1 MKKYVLAGFI
11 ALGVLSMNAQEATSR
26 LVTVEK
32 GDTIQIGNPSTSNY
46 KHIKF
51 PRANFIM
58 KRGNLANYKTIAG
71 EDVIVTEVMLNE
83 DGTSKINVKRK
94 DGRKF
99 FNTVSTVTINFE
111 DALEAGEV
119 NYK

>member
-1 MKKYVLAGFI
+1 MKTYVLAGFL
-11 ALGVLSMNAQEATSR
+11 ALGVLTISAQEASGR
-26 LVTVEK
+26 LVTIEK

-58 KRGNLANYKTIAG
+58 KRGNLANYKTIVG
-71 EDVIVTEVMLNE
+71 EDVIVTNVVLNE
-83 DGTSKINVKRK
+83 DGTSKVDVKRK
-94 DGRKF
+94 NGRKF
-99 FNTVSTVTINFE
+99 FNTLSTVTINFE